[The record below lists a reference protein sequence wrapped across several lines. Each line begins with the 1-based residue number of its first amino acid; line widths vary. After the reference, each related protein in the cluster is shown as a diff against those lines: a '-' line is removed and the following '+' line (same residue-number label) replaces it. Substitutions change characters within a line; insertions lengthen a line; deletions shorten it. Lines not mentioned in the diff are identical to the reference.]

1 MILSQFLS
9 FYFCNRAL
17 GWLALSPVSPHV
29 DVVSAH
35 KFCSGYAVTYKFE
48 YLFLFP
54 EMNLDTPMKTS
65 QRKKTSVRRLSF
77 QEIFV
82 SKKSSLPSSSC
93 FHHRSGSWKPW
104 LINSRRHSI
113 IWLELFLVKLKY
125 RLALYWGL
133 KLILIFSFQ
142 RRFVTHWHWQ
152 IIIRAA
158 IIIARSSLPP
168 APTSLHYHDHNHH
181 WH

>member
-1 MILSQFLS
+1 MTKIKTFSRATFFLKFGFYPIIFCYCSLQTLQNYWMILSQFLS

-93 FHHRSGSWKPW
+93 FHHRSGS
-104 LINSRRHSI
+104 
-113 IWLELFLVKLKY
+113 
-125 RLALYWGL
+125 
-133 KLILIFSFQ
+133 
-142 RRFVTHWHWQ
+142 
-152 IIIRAA
+152 
-158 IIIARSSLPP
+158 
-168 APTSLHYHDHNHH
+168 
-181 WH
+181 